1 MSATISSKRYA
12 QAIFQIAGEK
22 KDFNKWQTDLKKI
35 ARLLTDQEYFS
46 IIGNPVISFDLKA
59 KLTKQK
65 LGSIN
70 PLALNLAYLLVAK
83 NKFRNAEHI
92 SKEFECLLDEYYGIK
107 RAEVVTAV
115 QLSESDKK
123 SISNKLEKM
132 IGAKVAV
139 EFKVDP
145 AILGG
150 IIVRVNGS
158 LVDGSLHGKLN
169 ALKKE
174 LSGIRE

>member
-12 QAIFQIAGEK
+12 QAIFQIAAEK
-22 KDFNKWQTDLKKI
+22 KDFDKWQTDLKKI
-35 ARLLTDQEYFS
+35 AGLITDQEYFM
-46 IIGNPVISFDLKA
+46 IIDNPIIAFELKA
-59 KLTKQK
+59 KLTEQK

-83 NKFRNAEHI
+83 NKFKDAEQI
-92 SKEFECLLDEYYGIK
+92 SKEYEHLLDEYYGIK
-107 RAEVVTAV
+107 RAEVMTAIE
-115 QLSESDKK
+115 LNESDRKNV
-123 SISNKLEKM
+123 IARLEKI
-132 IGAKVAV
+132 IGGKAAV
-139 EFKVDP
+139 EFTVNP

-150 IIVRVNGS
+150 IIARVNGS
-158 LVDGSLHGKLN
+158 LIDGSMHSKLN